1 MLRRI
6 WFFIGPLAL
15 SENFTYRQLIIT
27 AGGVIRNF
35 FFSSNSRFSHQSQ
48 SIHLL
53 EAKMSSLYKQSIPVM
68 IKQLNSMSKI
78 LNKTV
83 AYADENGL
91 KPDEVLAF
99 RLREDMRP

>member
-1 MLRRI
+1 
-6 WFFIGPLAL
+6 
-15 SENFTYRQLIIT
+15 
-27 AGGVIRNF
+27 
-35 FFSSNSRFSHQSQ
+35 
-48 SIHLL
+48 
-53 EAKMSSLYKQSIPVM
+53 M